1 MNVKSLNHYT
11 INKVTT
17 DLKVNPFSILKL
29 ISKLYDDW
37 VTLHAQSEN
46 FTTLP
51 LSTCKDWNKC
61 IYSLCKYSMFGNVKD
76 FYEINSKFL
85 SFHQEFRIYVKS
97 TLGIKSLQV
106 LGSYVFTLFIKE
118 SWCTYLIFII
128 MKFVIK
134 LGLGT
139 LK

>member
-1 MNVKSLNHYT
+1 MKVKALNHYT

-46 FTTLP
+46 FTTLL

>member
-1 MNVKSLNHYT
+1 MKVKALNHYT

-106 LGSYVFTLFIKE
+106 LGSYVFTLFIE